1 MIDIQQ
7 CEGVIDGYLVLLPC
21 AHQSKTSKSGQ
32 RELVVQK
39 YHVNFIS
46 SENILSAF
54 FISRIKYKRV
64 SIV

>member
-39 YHVNFIS
+39 YHV
-46 SENILSAF
+46 ET
-54 FISRIKYKRV
+54 Y
-64 SIV
+64 